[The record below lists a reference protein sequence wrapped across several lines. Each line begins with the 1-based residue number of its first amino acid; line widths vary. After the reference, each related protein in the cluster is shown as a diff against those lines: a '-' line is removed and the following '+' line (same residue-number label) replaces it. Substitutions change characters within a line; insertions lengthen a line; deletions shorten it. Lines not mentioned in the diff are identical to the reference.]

1 MTEGGEGETW
11 CSICGLPCLFR
22 MVMRLNSIPTDTWSD
37 VYQPEHQVLYITS
50 PHDHIAVFVVQLLSS
65 DRFSWRQGCLDYH
78 LVAEE
83 KSKDC
88 LGHCGGGKVTRTPI
102 LHHLLLSQSAIVNI
116 ISVLFSDLLHI
127 THCRSRYACNKSTF
141 KVSKLTKPCGV
152 HYTSTHQLFFH
163 HYTIEKNKFH
173 RKGE

>member
-1 MTEGGEGETW
+1 M
-11 CSICGLPCLFR
+11 
-22 MVMRLNSIPTDTWSD
+22 
-37 VYQPEHQVLYITS
+37 
-50 PHDHIAVFVVQLLSS
+50 
-65 DRFSWRQGCLDYH
+65 
-78 LVAEE
+78 AEE

-116 ISVLFSDLLHI
+116 ISVLFSDLLHS

-152 HYTSTHQLFFH
+152 HYTSVHQLFFH
-163 HYTIEKNKFH
+163 QYTIEEEKKFH
-173 RKGE
+173 RKGEWAFGQLLLDLANKFEKMAHWPAKKFGKTADMFGTSEFCTSLPYFPIVGQSGQAKDADLLLRDDRQFVHNS